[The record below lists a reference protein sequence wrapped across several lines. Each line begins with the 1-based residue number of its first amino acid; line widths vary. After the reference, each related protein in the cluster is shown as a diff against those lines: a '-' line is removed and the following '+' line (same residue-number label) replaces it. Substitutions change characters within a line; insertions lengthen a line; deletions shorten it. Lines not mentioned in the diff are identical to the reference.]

1 MPEWTAL
8 GRAKASD
15 ETPAVYRDGIASR
28 LFRDVLKI
36 RHLRIL
42 AALDQ
47 MRQITKVARAFNVTQ
62 PAISKQIAE
71 LERELGT
78 PIIHRQGNS
87 VAFTPAGAVLVRH
100 AKDVLHRIQRTEF
113 DIEAL
118 QKGLSG
124 HVRIGVA
131 ASLMPT
137 ILPEAIRLMV
147 QAAPSSVVTVSEGH
161 FNQMLPMLYGGEI
174 DLLVMRIWKPF
185 TLEGIEKLSL
195 GHEPLVVVA
204 GTDHPLA
211 RRSEV
216 GWEAARE
223 WPWLRAATGSLA
235 TEGMNEFL
243 AQKGLGPLSGQVE
256 ASSIMLSLSMMRLMP
271 YLALFPERLARYHS
285 ARGELAVLP
294 VNTEGYLSEA
304 NCFWL
309 ASEADETVTLFR
321 QCLVQASKDLFE
333 TQP

>member
-1 MPEWTAL
+1 MT
-8 GRAKASD
+8 SD
-15 ETPAVYRDGIASR
+15 TPSVYRDGIASR

-87 VAFTPAGAVLVRH
+87 VAFTPAGTVLVRH
-100 AKDVLHRIQRTEF
+100 AKDVLTRIQRTEF

-118 QKGLSG
+118 RKGLG
-124 HVRIGVA
+124 GNVRIGVA
-131 ASLMPT
+131 SSLMPT
-137 ILPEAIRLMV
+137 IVPEAIRLMI
-147 QAAPSSVVTVSEGH
+147 QAAPSCVVTVSEGH
-161 FNQMLPMLYGGEI
+161 FGQMLPQLYAGDL

-185 TLEGIEKLSL
+185 TMEGVEQLSL
-195 GHEPLVVVA
+195 GREPLVVVA

-211 RRSEV
+211 RQKDI
-216 GWEAARE
+216 GWESVLE
-223 WPWLRAATGSLA
+223 WPWLKAASGSLA
-235 TEGMNEFL
+235 ADGMREFL
-243 AQKGLGPLSGQVE
+243 AEKGLGPMPGQIE
-256 ASSIMLSLSMMRLMP
+256 AASIVLSLSMMRLMP
-271 YLALFPERLARYHS
+271 CLALFPERLARYHS
-285 ARGELAVLP
+285 ARGELSILSIS
-294 VNTEGYLSEA
+294 TGGYLSES

-309 ASEADETVTLFR
+309 TSQTDETVSLLR
-321 QCLVQASKDLFE
+321 ECLVQAARSLFE
-333 TQP
+333 N